1 MTTAKPFTGVVCVDG
16 GGALLDFAEA
26 SSSSVAW
33 VEGQSSKN
41 IHQRGREREREIK
54 REGERH
60 IGFFNSN
67 VGNIMRNRNLN
78 VYMNIFLKHDAAML
92 LVESLHPKLCCRWGR
107 NIIVLYSV
115 KVM

>member
-41 IHQRGREREREIK
+41 IHQRGRERERDKERG
-54 REGERH
+54 REAHR
-60 IGFFNSN
+60 
-67 VGNIMRNRNLN
+67 
-78 VYMNIFLKHDAAML
+78 FLQ
-92 LVESLHPKLCCRWGR
+92 
-107 NIIVLYSV
+107 
-115 KVM
+115 

>member
-1 MTTAKPFTGVVCVDG
+1 MVVVPFWTSLRP
-16 GGALLDFAEA
+16 ALHPLPGLR
-26 SSSSVAW
+26 V
-33 VEGQSSKN
+33 N
-41 IHQRGREREREIK
+41 HQRTFTREGEREREIK